1 MAQRYHANNPAAPQL
16 FHSSLPPLVP
26 PTEQL
31 GGMKDRFLSIPLSP
45 LLLTPPPPLAVRSKG
60 IQTAVT
66 DLQTAVQPAV
76 YQSIR
81 TPQAPPLPLHLNSGK
96 PSPQL
101 GHKRGGGWGS
111 RAEGTHW
118 LHIHNT
124 CRPENVK
131 QVNSLCI

>member
-76 YQSIR
+76 YQNS
-81 TPQAPPLPLHLNSGK
+81 TSATSTFTLKLWQAIPPTG
-96 PSPQL
+96 
-101 GHKRGGGWGS
+101 
-111 RAEGTHW
+111 A
-118 LHIHNT
+118 
-124 CRPENVK
+124 
-131 QVNSLCI
+131 